1 MDRNVSRLYLYHGY
15 NYVGYF
21 DVHGEYD
28 MVFHISGD
36 ELDYA
41 STMLLKFND
50 LSTNDK
56 IRSWLSTRVKPHERP
71 DWLITLSMTGV
82 KSRDDWGILLE
93 THCVSYN
100 DTFWWNDTKDTSW
113 YTINH
118 PYVDIVDGVY
128 VGDW

>member
-1 MDRNVSRLYLYHGY
+1 
-15 NYVGYF
+15 
-21 DVHGEYD
+21 
-28 MVFHISGD
+28 
-36 ELDYA
+36 
-41 STMLLKFND
+41 
-50 LSTNDK
+50 
-56 IRSWLSTRVKPHERP
+56 
-71 DWLITLSMTGV
+71 MTGV

-128 VGDW
+128 VGD